1 MWVQQCHKPTIWE
14 WFIHV
19 YTTYKHGDDWGMV
32 YDIVLL
38 TLLEIYIDLFVAY

>member
-1 MWVQQCHKPTIWE
+1 MGMVS
-14 WFIHV
+14 